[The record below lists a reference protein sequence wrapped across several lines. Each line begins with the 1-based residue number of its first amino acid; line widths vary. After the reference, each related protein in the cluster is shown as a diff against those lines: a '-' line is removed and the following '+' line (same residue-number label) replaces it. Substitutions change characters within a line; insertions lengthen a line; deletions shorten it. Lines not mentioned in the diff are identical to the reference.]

1 MKKQENLD
9 ILNRNN
15 LSKSEHKIVDYI
27 EKNPNKIEALT
38 INQLALEVN
47 TSVATVLRFCQKLGY
62 SGFKE
67 FKFAFAK
74 ELSQPAKGAYSQALG
89 ETISLL
95 PNDSQKK
102 IDIFTNALTNKNIN
116 LILGVYY
123 SGIPAQFLTNGLV
136 DLGYKSIC
144 ATSTTTGEHILNI
157 ADAESTI
164 VVFSINGLFEKYKNY
179 WRTLIDEP
187 QKNTFLITL
196 NKETKLRK
204 YFSHTIVLPG
214 QELAHKSAFDPQSIP
229 VAFVES
235 VLNKIYQNR

>member
-1 MKKQENLD
+1 MNKKEDLNL
-9 ILNRNN
+9 LSRNN
-15 LSKSEHKIVDYI
+15 FSKSEYKIVEYI
-27 EKNPNKIEALT
+27 EANPNKIEALT

-74 ELSQPAKGAYSQALG
+74 EFTEPSKGSYYQNLG
-89 ETISLL
+89 KTISLL
-95 PNDSQKK
+95 PNTSQKEINTFIK
-102 IDIFTNALTNKNIN
+102 ALTNKSIN

-123 SGIPAQFLTNGLV
+123 SGIPAQFLSNGLI

-144 ATSTTTGEHILNI
+144 ATSTTTGEHLLNI
-157 ADAESTI
+157 ANKDSTI

-187 QKNTFLITL
+187 RKNTFLITL
-196 NKETKLRK
+196 NKETKLKK

-235 VLNKIYQNR
+235 VLNKIYQS